1 MLNHKYDNGCKLHWK
16 NLEIKDPFNLHFF
29 LQGLNILDDFI
40 ASNVITHHTMQN
52 SNSIQSDLKYQKKI
66 TNPMNN

>member
-1 MLNHKYDNGCKLHWK
+1 MQASLKEFGNTIYS
-16 NLEIKDPFNLHFF
+16 FNLHFF

-40 ASNVITHHTMQN
+40 ASNVITHHTMQT
-52 SNSIQSDLKYQKKI
+52 SNSIQSDLNYQTKI